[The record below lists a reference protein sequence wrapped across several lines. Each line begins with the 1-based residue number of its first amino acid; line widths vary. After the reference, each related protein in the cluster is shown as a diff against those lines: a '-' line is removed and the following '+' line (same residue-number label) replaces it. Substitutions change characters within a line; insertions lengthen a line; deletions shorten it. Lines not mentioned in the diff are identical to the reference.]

1 MKTTR
6 GFQKTFALFLT
17 LVLVFTMVCGNTSY
31 AAASGSKKVTKL
43 TVKTTGTMLNEGQ
56 VLTKTMLKKSL
67 KVTAKLKNGKTKKKY
82 TSYSCKQIGK
92 TIKPD
97 SKGKYKVTLKAGS
110 AKKTVSIKVNRIQKI
125 YVKKC
130 SLKLTEGAKFDTK
143 AFKKAV
149 TVYADYKKG
158 ADKKLTTYTITAPKV
173 VTADSKGKFVVTLKY
188 GSKKTTVAVP
198 VTEPTT
204 EEPTTEKPIL
214 VNWLYFYGER
224 YNYYPSSLHP
234 ELLALDLY
242 MAVNLPNT
250 YDSIEEWG
258 FIITTKNDITDDSMV
273 LENATIPPV
282 GNGEL
287 KITDIV
293 YVSLPNDKK
302 EIPCCVMISK
312 ELLEKQATIKIRL
325 YAKVHNKG
333 KEETLYSDVLSFQLK
348 ESEGTIH

>member
-6 GFQKTFALFLT
+6 RFQKTCALFLT

-56 VLTKTMLKKSL
+56 VLTKTTLKKSL

-82 TSYSCKQIGK
+82 ASYSCKQIGK

-97 SKGKYKVTLKAGS
+97 SKGKYKVTLKAG
-110 AKKTVSIKVNRIQKI
+110 AVKKTVSIKVNRIQKI

-130 SLKLTEGAKFDTK
+130 SLKFTEGAKFDVK

-198 VTEPTT
+198 VEKKPTT
-204 EEPTTEKPIL
+204 EEPSTEKPTPGGTTPTRPAEPMK
-214 VNWLYFYGER
+214 VYFYGDKYKLSPEDSAVFI
-224 YNYYPSSLHP
+224 YISLDSPEDCLVASPKYYTNVELGYLYTTEDLDETTMILGSSANKDSYGNINIRNTHWQDIFDIP
-234 ELLALDLY
+234 DDLWNSSTTVKVRIY
-242 MAVNLPNT
+242 AV
-250 YDSIEEWG
+250 
-258 FIITTKNDITDDSMV
+258 ITTV
-273 LENATIPPV
+273 ENTTETI
-282 GNGEL
+282 
-287 KITDIV
+287 
-293 YVSLPNDKK
+293 
-302 EIPCCVMISK
+302 
-312 ELLEKQATIKIRL
+312 
-325 YAKVHNKG
+325 
-333 KEETLYSDVLSFQLK
+333 YSDILSFKL
-348 ESEGTIH
+348 E

>member
-43 TVKTTGTMLNEGQ
+43 TVNTTGTMLNEGQ

-97 SKGKYKVTLKAGS
+97 SKGKYKVILKAGS

-130 SLKLTEGAKFDTK
+130 SLKLTEGAKFDAK

-198 VTEPTT
+198 VEKKPTT
-204 EEPTTEKPIL
+204 EEPSTEKPTPGGTTPTRPAEPMKVYFFGDHYKFDPEKSI
-214 VNWLYFYGER
+214 VHLYIGFDSPEDS
-224 YNYYPSSLHP
+224 NDLMTPKYYTN
-234 ELLALDLY
+234 
-242 MAVNLPNT
+242 VNLGYLYTTENLNEKT
-250 YDSIEEWG
+250 MILGSNANKVSDNNINIRSREWTTA
-258 FIITTKNDITDDSMV
+258 FTLPPESCNADTIVKIRIFAEITTV
-273 LENATIPPV
+273 ENTTEVI
-282 GNGEL
+282 
-287 KITDIV
+287 
-293 YVSLPNDKK
+293 
-302 EIPCCVMISK
+302 
-312 ELLEKQATIKIRL
+312 
-325 YAKVHNKG
+325 
-333 KEETLYSDVLSFQLK
+333 YSDIISFTPTSK
-348 ESEGTIH
+348 